1 MVRIAELL
9 TVLALALACT
19 GCGGIAGSETA
30 DDGTTDLAASAPS
43 TPESAPQAQE
53 EEQQMSGLYIHVNG
67 HALAVTPEDNS
78 SCEALLALL
87 EEGDIT
93 VSAHDYGN
101 FEKVGNLP
109 TSLPTN
115 DERITTSPGD
125 VILYQGN
132 QLTVYYDENTWSFT
146 RLGRI
151 EGVSAEELRA
161 ILGDGSVE
169 LRLSLTE

>member
-1 MVRIAELL
+1 
-9 TVLALALACT
+9 
-19 GCGGIAGSETA
+19 
-30 DDGTTDLAASAPS
+30 
-43 TPESAPQAQE
+43 
-53 EEQQMSGLYIHVNG
+53 MSGFYIHVNG
-67 HALAVTPEDNS
+67 HALAVTPEDNGS
-78 SCEALLALL
+78 AEALLALL

-101 FEKVGNLP
+101 FEKVGELP

-161 ILGDGSVE
+161 VLGDGSVE